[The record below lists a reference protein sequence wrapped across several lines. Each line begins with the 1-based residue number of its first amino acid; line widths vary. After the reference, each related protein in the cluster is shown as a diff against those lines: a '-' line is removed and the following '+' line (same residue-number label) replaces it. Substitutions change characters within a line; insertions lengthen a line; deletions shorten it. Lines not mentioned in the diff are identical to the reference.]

1 MKNFLST
8 EQKKELINQ
17 HKKEKGK
24 KIGDRIK
31 AIILSDEGWTYRL
44 ISEALLIDEETVS
57 RHVQEY
63 KEKEKLKGEAGG
75 SKSNL
80 TAEQSNELVKHIE
93 ESLYLDSKNIRG
105 YVEQKYGVKYSI
117 SGMLSWL
124 HNSGFSYRKPNRI
137 PAKADRAKQD
147 EFIKSYKKLKSNLEK
162 EDVILFGDGAH
173 PSMETKVTYGWI
185 RAGKF
190 KEIKTTASRTR
201 VNLLG
206 AINLDDM
213 DLIAKPYKTID
224 SESVI
229 DFLEGIKARYSNKK
243 NIYFV
248 TDNGPYY
255 TSKAVKGKAVELG
268 ITMTYLPPYSPNLN
282 PIERLWKY
290 MNEKV
295 RNNRFFSS
303 AKEFRESI
311 LSFFKDDWPTLSPG
325 LEGRIND
332 NFQILKSAF

>member
-1 MKNFLST
+1 MRNFLST
-8 EQKKELINQ
+8 EQKKELLNQ
-17 HKKEKGK
+17 HKKERSK

-31 AIILSDEGWTYRL
+31 AIILSHEWWTYRL

-80 TAEQSNELVKHIE
+80 TTEQSKELVKHIE

-124 HNSGFSYRKPNRI
+124 HNSGFSYRKPDRI

-162 EDVILFGDGAH
+162 EDVILFGDGVH
-173 PSMETKVTYGWI
+173 PSIETKITYGWI
-185 RAGKF
+185 RIGKF

-213 DLIAKPYKTID
+213 YLIAKPYKTID

-229 DFLEGIKARYSNKK
+229 DFLEGIKARYINKK
-243 NIYFV
+243 NIYFI

-255 TSKAVKGKAVELG
+255 TSKAVKEKAGELG

-311 LSFFKDDWPTLSPG
+311 LSFFKDDWPNLSPG

>member
-1 MKNFLST
+1 MKNFLNK
-8 EQKKELINQ
+8 EQKEELLSQ
-17 HKKEKGK
+17 HKKEKNRK
-24 KIGDRIK
+24 VGDRIK
-31 AIILSDEGWTYRL
+31 AIILNDEGWTYRL

-57 RHVQEY
+57 KQVMDYR
-63 KEKEKLKGEAGG
+63 EKEKLKGESGG
-75 SKSNL
+75 SESNL
-80 TAEQSNELVKHIE
+80 TNEQSNELIKHIE
-93 ESLYLDSKNIRG
+93 ESLYLNSKNISNH
-105 YVEQKYGVKYSI
+105 VEQRYKVLYSD

-124 HNSGFSYRKPNRI
+124 HSNSFSYKKPDRI
-137 PAKADRAKQD
+137 PAKADKVRQA
-147 EFIKSYKKLKSNLEK
+147 EFIESYKNLKSNLAE
-162 EDVILFGDGAH
+162 EDVILFGDGVH
-173 PSMETKVTYGWI
+173 PSMETKITCGWI
-185 RAGKF
+185 RTGKF

-206 AINLDDM
+206 AIQLDSM
-213 DLIAKPYKTID
+213 ELIAKPYKTID

-229 DFLEGIKARYSNKK
+229 DFLEDIKAKYSSKK
-243 NIYFV
+243 NIYFI

-255 TSKAVKGKAVELG
+255 TSKVVKEKAALLG

-295 RNNRFFSS
+295 RNNRFFTS

-311 LSFFKDDWPTLSPG
+311 LSFFKDDWPTLSVG

-332 NFQILKSAF
+332 NFQILKSAI

>member
-1 MKNFLST
+1 MKNFLT
-8 EQKKELINQ
+8 IEQKNELLNQ
-17 HKKEKGK
+17 HKKEKDK

-31 AIILSDEGWTYRL
+31 AIILSNEGWTYRL

-63 KEKEKLKGEAGG
+63 KEKEKLKGGAGG

-80 TAEQSNELVKHIE
+80 TTEQSNELAKHIE

-105 YVEQKYGVKYSI
+105 YIEQKYGIKYSS
-117 SGMLSWL
+117 SGILSWL
-124 HNSGFSYRKPNRI
+124 HNNGFSYKKPDRI
-137 PAKADRAKQD
+137 PAKADREKQA
-147 EFIKSYKKLKSNLEK
+147 EFITNYKKLKSNLEK
-162 EDVILFGDGAH
+162 DDVILFGDGVH
-173 PSMETKVTYGWI
+173 PSMETKITYGWI
-185 RAGKF
+185 RTGKF

-206 AINLDDM
+206 VINLNDM
-213 DLIAKPYKTID
+213 DLITKSYKTID
-224 SESVI
+224 SDSVI
-229 DFLEGIKARYSNKK
+229 DLLKDIKVKYSDKK
-243 NIYFV
+243 NIYFIV
-248 TDNGPYY
+248 DNGSYY
-255 TSKAVKGKAVELG
+255 TSKAVKEKASQLG

-311 LSFFKDDWPTLSPG
+311 LSFFKDDWHTLSTG
-325 LEGRIND
+325 LETRIND
-332 NFQILKSAF
+332 NFQILKSAI